1 MMKNKTYHNVLR
13 AAKLIRAK
21 GYDEQTSYKIALQC
35 FDNMERSNNGM
46 SAEWWIDAIA
56 PRERWEEDMKQG
68 FHVA

>member
-35 FDNMERSNNGM
+35 FDNMERSNNGKP
-46 SAEWWIDAIA
+46 AEFYIDMIVD
-56 PRERWEEDMKQG
+56 REQWEEESKQR
-68 FHVA
+68 FHIA